1 MWLLRDGGVHWSD
14 NGGKK
19 FHASHDVHTLSTVVM
34 GGVAIEG
41 RGPAL
46 SLNTGES
53 DGFYSM
59 DGGENWDK
67 QDYGGG
73 DNDCSY
79 SDPLRPYSMLI
90 FTPRWTVDRRTD
102 RPATESQTVTVY
114 DALPVQL
121 PDARSGGQTIPG
133 PPTIAGSSCWNASS
147 RAGLHGFKPIVL
159 NMPGDDI
166 LASGDYIFIRFNA
179 DGDRVLLRTRKI
191 RDIDSPRAWATDAT
205 SASERATLL
214 PQGPVLPD
222 QLINVAQ
229 ASAGHTNIKLYVGGN
244 KELWT
249 WTEGQV
255 DWERLVPSGWRLERH
270 VRVLADLTNSGRS
283 DIVGFGE
290 DGVWTALSNGDGT
303 FQEPKFVL
311 AAFGYTGGG
320 WRVEKHPRFLA
331 DLRAEGRG
339 EGKECRSRWA
349 PNH

>member
-34 GGVAIEG
+34 GGVAMEG

-46 SLNTGES
+46 SLNTGDN
-53 DGFYSM
+53 DGFYAM

-133 PPTIAGSSCWNASS
+133 PATIAGSGCWHASN

-166 LASGDYIFIRFNA
+166 LASGDYIFIRFKA
-179 DGDRVLLRTRKI
+179 DGRRELLRTRKI
-191 RDIDSPRAWATDAT
+191 RDIDSRGDWETDAT
-205 SASERATLL
+205 SASEGAKGFH
-214 PQGPVLPD
+214 QGPVLPD
-222 QLINVAQ
+222 QFTNFSQPSARPPNIN
-229 ASAGHTNIKLYVGGN
+229 
-244 KELWT
+244 
-249 WTEGQV
+249 
-255 DWERLVPSGWRLERH
+255 
-270 VRVLADLTNSGRS
+270 
-283 DIVGFGE
+283 
-290 DGVWTALSNGDGT
+290 
-303 FQEPKFVL
+303 
-311 AAFGYTGGG
+311 
-320 WRVEKHPRFLA
+320 
-331 DLRAEGRG
+331 
-339 EGKECRSRWA
+339 
-349 PNH
+349 